1 MIIKGYFIIIAITVL
16 LQVVQSLGN
25 NDQGIIRYISI
36 IGSLIVESVSNW
48 IYIVFLL
55 LISEMYPSEIRTRM
69 IVGIIIVSKIALSS
83 YLEIR
88 LAVLKVTDIHVYM
101 ECALFTT
108 IGLFVVSRIS
118 EKYEEN
124 VDRKKII
131 EK

>member
-101 ECALFTT
+101 T
-108 IGLFVVSRIS
+108 
-118 EKYEEN
+118 KYS
-124 VDRKKII
+124 I
-131 EK
+131 